1 MNRIQ
6 FVTRMLTGS
15 LVKND
20 LKPRRYIFLNFFWL
34 LWDRV
39 FRLCGGLII
48 GVWLARYLGPEDYGK
63 WSFAAAF
70 AALFAPIASLGLD
83 SVVVRDL
90 VQNPERRGVVL
101 GSAFALKLV
110 GSVVGCV
117 LCLVFAF
124 TSYHSDPVV
133 VYVITLSAI
142 GLIFQ
147 SFGVIDFHFQSKVM
161 SKWVVVATNLA
172 FTISALAKI
181 YFFLTHGDL
190 IDLAWVGLFEI
201 GLTAAFLM
209 IAYRLDAGKFS
220 EWRVSGAEIYRLLVD
235 GFPLLFAGLAVAMY
249 MRIDVVMLQHMKGAG
264 EVGVYAAAVKVSE
277 VLYFLPGIMVS
288 SIAPALIN
296 AYKTDL
302 ASYTFNVRRLYFV
315 STWISI
321 VVAIPVCAMSDLI
334 VRLLFSST
342 FSDAAGVLSIH
353 TWASVAVY
361 LGVASSQ
368 CLVIEGLQK
377 ISFYRTLMGCALNIV
392 LNIALIPTWGAT
404 GAALATVVS
413 YFFATYS
420 MLFYKAARHHFHLL
434 IRSPFMFKELLHND

>member
-1 MNRIQ
+1 
-6 FVTRMLTGS
+6 
-15 LVKND
+15 
-20 LKPRRYIFLNFFWL
+20 
-34 LWDRV
+34 
-39 FRLCGGLII
+39 
-48 GVWLARYLGPEDYGK
+48 
-63 WSFAAAF
+63 
-70 AALFAPIASLGLD
+70 
-83 SVVVRDL
+83 
-90 VQNPERRGVVL
+90 
-101 GSAFALKLV
+101 
-110 GSVVGCV
+110 
-117 LCLVFAF
+117 
-124 TSYHSDPVV
+124 
-133 VYVITLSAI
+133 
-142 GLIFQ
+142 
-147 SFGVIDFHFQSKVM
+147 M

-181 YFFLTHGDL
+181 YFFLTKGDL